1 MSDQWYP
8 TNMPYWWQTIAPS
21 SGDGG
26 LSVTAAL
33 PDESWASSPGPWGET
48 GGLLDQLT
56 RPPYQPWPEPKG
68 ATASNADPSVG
79 VDWQGLDWQGLAR
92 KGLARTF
99 EPITSYPATYSAMN
113 QEAREQIGH
122 GIEQLKHVYT
132 PGVHDPIT
140 FIKALGNIGLGTLG
154 YVASPINAGLRTFAG
169 KPLEDLTGFPKQYTE
184 FALSLGIP
192 GLGLRSAA
200 PAPGAVPRSLP
211 GDLSPGAIVRKSE
224 HNIHEPPMKPQ
235 RPFEEDYR
243 YGARTDPSGTLTQT
257 IGGPAVTARYVAGR
271 RELGGPDV
279 GLTPTQF
286 ENSVTRL
293 TGQPPQKVAR
303 GSRELPEGIGVTKW
317 LDDGETPPH
326 LLDYR
331 VYIDRRLNPGDMG
344 RATGHE
350 MSHVVHEIAGAPI
363 PPPAALRELREN
375 YSTLST
381 GQEGARPLRGPEF
394 FEYPSSHVVPELV
407 AEGIRGYATN
417 PNYFK
422 TVAPEAAKWIRGWA
436 NENPWIRDVIQFN
449 ALTGLLAGGIAP
461 GRWPDPS
468 ASAPVQPNE

>member
-8 TNMPYWWQTIAPS
+8 TSMPYWWQTITPS

-26 LSVTAAL
+26 LSGTAAL
-33 PDESWASSPGPWGET
+33 PDESWANSPGPWGEP
-48 GGLLDQLT
+48 GGLLEKLT
-56 RPPYQPWPEPKG
+56 RPPYQPWPEPQG
-68 ATASNADPSVG
+68 ATASNADPSAG
-79 VDWQGLDWQGLAR
+79 VDWLGLAR
-92 KGLARTF
+92 NVAHKTF

-113 QEAREQIGH
+113 REAREQVGH
-122 GIEQLKHVYT
+122 GIDQLKHVYT
-132 PGVHDPIT
+132 PGVYEPVT
-140 FIKALGNIGLGTLG
+140 FVKALGNIGLGTLG

-200 PAPGAVPRSLP
+200 PAPGAVPGSMAGRFSN
-211 GDLSPGAIVRKSE
+211 DLSPAAIVRKSE
-224 HNIHEPPMKPQ
+224 HNIHDPLMKPQ
-235 RPFEEDYR
+235 RPFEADYP
-243 YGARTDPSGTLTQT
+243 YGARTDPSGKLTQT

-286 ENSVTRL
+286 ENSITRL
-293 TGQPPQKVAR
+293 TGEPPRKVAR
-303 GSRELPEGIGVTKW
+303 GSRQLPQGIGATRW
-317 LDDGETPPH
+317 IDDGQTPPH
-326 LLDYR
+326 LRDYR

-350 MSHVVHEIAGAPI
+350 MNHVVHEIAGAPN

-381 GQEGARPLRGPEF
+381 GQEGVRPLRGPEYF
-394 FEYPSSHVVPELV
+394 NYPAEDILPELV
-407 AEGIRGYATN
+407 VEGMRAYATN

-422 TVAPEAAKWIRGWA
+422 TVAPEAAKWIREWA
-436 NENPWIRDVIQFN
+436 NANPWIRDVIQFN
-449 ALTGLLAGGIAP
+449 ALTGLLAGGIEL
-461 GRWPDPS
+461 RQWPDPS